1 MSSLLSSLMGFNLK
15 GSIGE
20 FATSLAL
27 KFGANE
33 NLKIVRNIFVPTT
46 NGKTTEI
53 DIVIIHSTGIYAIEC
68 KNYSGWIFGSIDNKN
83 WTQSFSNGKKYQFY
97 NPVLQNKY
105 HIYALSKYLN
115 VPEKYFKSYI
125 VFGEECEL
133 KKVPSNTDKLSIMK
147 FHSLSEAINNDLSH
161 RDHIFSDSVVSMYSS
176 KISELIDTTG
186 QTKKAHVEQIKRD
199 HPEKQKEEEQSLLEA
214 IFSGL
219 F

>member
-46 NGKTTEI
+46 NGKTAEI

-115 VPEKYFKSYI
+115 VLEKYFKSYI

-199 HPEKQKEEEQSLLEA
+199 HPEKHKEEEQSLLEA